1 MSTNS
6 INLPQELIDSIID
19 TLCDDRIALVS
30 LNSASRSFSHRA
42 CSYLF
47 RTISLR
53 HDLLPRFVELCSQSP
68 RILPYIQDL
77 HVSDYTQEMD
87 QSLYLL
93 PNIRSI
99 SVIDG
104 FATFVPVKFPD
115 ITSLTLRNVTFSSH
129 LEFDGLLRSLSKLK
143 RLSMTDISIPRFCT
157 PPSTVEK
164 YGFVLET
171 LEINCR
177 ASMNA
182 IRIAAKPDMCPLR
195 CSHNLKLT
203 VSISVVDFL
212 PLILKRLSEN
222 GGRIN
227 TLRIGPSIAKDFQ
240 TVPADWSLTPCHESL
255 SQLQH
260 ISLTVIDIPGMNPI
274 PALHWLINF
283 LSHAPVPSSL
293 LSLTITIAFS
303 KTSDGFYLVYNQ
315 GSIWN
320 DMAAA
325 LPALSRW
332 DIRLTNWDAMK
343 YLEFKTLS
351 PASGAMKRHIEKR
364 LKSSELSGITKV
376 WVDYF
381 PDGYEHVTGGKSIQ
395 VSRTLTIFAHTLN
408 GGVIPLLRFI

>member
-1 MSTNS
+1 MSS
-6 INLPQELIDSIID
+6 SAINLPQELIDSIID
-19 TLCDDRIALVS
+19 TLWDDRIALLS

-143 RLSMTDISIPRFCT
+143 RLSMTDISIPRFCS

-171 LEINCR
+171 LEIHCR

-182 IRIAAKPDMCPLR
+182 IRIAAKPDMCPIL

-203 VSISVVDFL
+203 
-212 PLILKRLSEN
+212 
-222 GGRIN
+222 
-227 TLRIGPSIAKDFQ
+227 
-240 TVPADWSLTPCHESL
+240 
-255 SQLQH
+255 
-260 ISLTVIDIPGMNPI
+260 
-274 PALHWLINF
+274 
-283 LSHAPVPSSL
+283 
-293 LSLTITIAFS
+293 
-303 KTSDGFYLVYNQ
+303 KTAV
-315 GSIWN
+315 GSILC
-320 DMAAA
+320 A
-325 LPALSRW
+325 
-332 DIRLTNWDAMK
+332 
-343 YLEFKTLS
+343 
-351 PASGAMKRHIEKR
+351 
-364 LKSSELSGITKV
+364 
-376 WVDYF
+376 
-381 PDGYEHVTGGKSIQ
+381 
-395 VSRTLTIFAHTLN
+395 
-408 GGVIPLLRFI
+408 